1 MLPRRFLRPW
11 PETLQESLRIQFF
24 RHGFTQQR
32 GISQRL
38 RYAGSGGEGSEK
50 RRLLQCTT
58 IRRKIIPET
67 AWNQIGPM
75 LDQLVDDLGEI
86 DRRAILLRFIEH
98 RSFAEAGNRSEERHV
113 GTECR

>member
-58 IRRKIIPET
+58 IRRRIIRRRRGTRSSLCWISWSMTWEKSTDGRSFCALSSIEASPKDRPSVDFS
-67 AWNQIGPM
+67 QVI
-75 LDQLVDDLGEI
+75 DQLI
-86 DRRAILLRFIEH
+86 
-98 RSFAEAGNRSEERHV
+98 
-113 GTECR
+113 